1 MEEYDDQPEA
11 MGESELAEL
20 GQKWM
25 DRIRADEK
33 RSENWIKQ
41 AEAAEKAYLS
51 DSTASENGKVYDF
64 NILHSNIE
72 TMVPAVYNSTPVPDI
87 RERFRTGGDTP
98 ENAVSRV
105 VAQIIE
111 RAISVQIDDGAM
123 DTELEDLTQDA
134 LLAGRGVIRVR
145 FEADEEEVATQAMDP
160 LTGEMIEGP
169 AQVVI
174 TNERLSYEAVSW
186 RDYREGPANKW
197 RDVPW
202 VAFKQCIPHE
212 EVEKI
217 RDPALKSALMAGGDD
232 KPQYDGEG
240 DSILWEIW
248 CRETGK
254 VYMVVEASS
263 EILSITDDPLGLPG
277 FFPCARP
284 VQPINATGNRI
295 PVAPFTIYRKLAEEL
310 ERITKRI
317 MAIVDGLKVRGL
329 IVGSADDLMA
339 LADAGDNTLV
349 PISNLEG
356 LAQTGGLDKA
366 ITWWPVDKAIQV
378 LRELYVAR
386 ESTKNMI
393 YEVTGISDIVRGQG
407 RASETATAQEIKQQ
421 WGSLRIQKLQRLI
434 ERAVRELFVISAE
447 LIASKFSPETLAKMT
462 GIQMDQQAA
471 AMLSQPLN
479 HYKIDVETDSTVRAD
494 LSRRKGEMG
503 EFLQGTAAFFS
514 TMAPVVGQAPEMA
527 QPVSEMYAAFAR
539 QFNLGKQAEDA
550 IEKMSEI
557 AKQVGAKAQEQDGQ
571 PSPEEQKLQMEAQAK
586 QAEMQMKA
594 QEGQAKLQLD
604 GQKMQQEGQIRQAEL
619 TLEQQRIALEGEKLA
634 IEREKLALEAQ
645 RLEID
650 ALMKRRESEIKEN
663 EMATDLIRAVNSEG
677 MANV

>member
-1 MEEYDDQPEA
+1 MDEYTDQPEA
-11 MGESELAEL
+11 MGADELQEL
-20 GQKWM
+20 GKKWM

-33 RSENWIKQ
+33 RSENWIRQ

-51 DSTASENGKVYDF
+51 DDRMTDNGKVYDF

-111 RAISVQIDDGAM
+111 RAITVQVDDGAM

-145 FEADEEEVATQAMDP
+145 FDADEEMVEETDP
-160 LTGEMIEGP
+160 MTGE
-169 AQVVI
+169 VI
-174 TNERLSYEAVSW
+174 GSYPMMTNERLSYEAVSW

-202 VAFKQCIPHE
+202 VAFKQCIPQE

-217 RDPALKSALMAGGDD
+217 RDPALKEALAAGGEID
-232 KPQYDGEG
+232 QIEYEQ
-240 DSILWEIW
+240 DSDAVLWEIW

-254 VYMVVEASS
+254 VYMVVEASG
-263 EILSITDDPLGLPG
+263 EVLSITDDPLGLPG

-284 VQPINATGNRI
+284 VQPINATGNRV

-310 ERITKRI
+310 ERLTKRI

-329 IVGSADDLMA
+329 IVGSAQDLVE
-339 LADAGDNTLV
+339 LATAGDNTLV

-366 ITWWPVDKAIQV
+366 ITWWPIDQAVKV
-378 LRELYVAR
+378 LRELYAAR
-386 ESTKNMI
+386 ESTKQMI

-407 RASETATAQEIKQQ
+407 RASETATAQEIKNQ
-421 WGSLRIQKLQRLI
+421 WGNLRIRKLQRLI
-434 ERAVRELFVISAE
+434 ERCARELFVISAE
-447 LIASKFSPETLAKMT
+447 LIASKFSPQTLTKMT
-462 GIQMDQQAA
+462 GIPMDQQAA
-471 AMLSQPLN
+471 AMLSQPLD
-479 HYKIDVETDSTVRAD
+479 HYRIDVETDSTVRAD
-494 LSRRKGEMG
+494 LSRRKGEMS

-514 TMAPVVGQAPEMA
+514 TMAPVVGQAPQMA
-527 QPVSEMYAAFAR
+527 APVSEMYGAFAR

-550 IEKMSEI
+550 IENMSEI
-557 AKQVGAKAQEQDGQ
+557 AKQAAAQAMEQQGQ

-619 TLEQQRIALEGEKLA
+619 TLEQQRLELDRAKL
-634 IEREKLALEAQ
+634 ELDRL
-645 RLEID
+645 RLEF
-650 ALMKRRESEIKEN
+650 EQQ
-663 EMATDLIRAVNSEG
+663 RAQAEAFARTLTEG
-677 MANV
+677 TAYNV